1 MYFSSF
7 VTTLQHTGKVTMRLL
22 QQTDMPTICDW
33 LKQPY
38 AHFWGMQ
45 QQTEQQITK
54 AYQAI
59 IDTPHHQAYVI
70 EQNNNLLALVELYSP
85 EHESL
90 MKAAY
95 EVEPND
101 VGMHILLAPNTAPK
115 RHFSFEMMQCVL
127 QSIFAQNSAARVVVE
142 PDIANSKIH
151 TLNKRLGFVHTQQIQ
166 LGEKAAYLGFC
177 DKAAFDRHSQLFT
190 DSLAPL
196 QTDYVIQPHW
206 QWANRHLQAKAL
218 TELVHERLLAAETTK
233 QGFKVNVEGGYFIFN
248 GRAMALN
255 HIDIDEPSLCFYN
268 LNEEL
273 QPLDVLHFFSMQGP
287 ALGLTGKRLAT
298 YLEELNATLAS
309 ACFKRENNTLT
320 AAQLANLGLQK
331 IEAAMS
337 EGHPAFVANNG
348 RIGFSKADFLRYAP
362 EVGKPFKVLW
372 LAAHKAVCDFAH
384 SEYFADYPSHI
395 SDELDLTTRDAFNTA
410 LKAQNLNADDY
421 LLIPAHP
428 WQYQHKL
435 SVVFANELANQ
446 RLVYLGEGDDL
457 YQAQQSIRTLYNCS
471 HPHKP
476 YLKVALSILNMGFMR
491 GLSRAYMAVTPAIND
506 WVFAK
511 VSQDQ
516 QLADANF
523 TALREYA
530 TLGYAHHTFEQHALG
545 DTPYRKMFA
554 CLWRENPNHN
564 LNSDEQLTTMA
575 ALLHLDN
582 NGQSLVGEWITQS
595 GLSTQ
600 QWLHAYF
607 NAYLIP
613 LVHCF
618 YAHKLVFMPHG
629 ENLILKLKNSVPVG
643 AYMKDI
649 GEEVALLNSAEV
661 LPAGVERIHV
671 SMPKELELLSI
682 FTDVFDCFFRYLV
695 AILVREERITEH
707 DFWQCVTQSVK
718 AYQHANPALNERFK
732 EYDFFS
738 DEFAHSCLNR
748 LQLGN
753 NEQMVDL
760 TDPAGSLQF
769 AGNLN
774 NPVSAKLY
782 G

>member
-7 VTTLQHTGKVTMRLL
+7 VTTLQHTGNVTMRLL
-22 QQTDMPTICDW
+22 QQSDMPIICQW
-33 LKQPY
+33 LTLPY
-38 AHFWGMQ
+38 AHFWGMSKQ
-45 QQTEQQITK
+45 APEQICS
-54 AYQAI
+54 AYQDI
-59 IDTPHHQAYVI
+59 INNPHHHAYVI
-70 EQNNNLLALVELYSP
+70 EQNNELLALVELYSP
-85 EHESL
+85 MHDKL
-90 MKAAY
+90 LAAAY
-95 EVEPND
+95 EVMPND
-101 VGMHILLAPNTAPK
+101 TGMHILLAPNTQPK
-115 RHFSFEMMQCVL
+115 RHFSFEIMQCVL
-127 QSIFAQNSAARVVVE
+127 HSIFIHNDNARVVVE
-142 PDIANSKIH
+142 PDITNSKIH
-151 TLNKRLGFVHTQQIQ
+151 TLNKRLGFVHTKQIT
-166 LGEKAAYLGFC
+166 LGDKNAYLGFC
-177 DKAAFDRHSQLFT
+177 NKAAFETHVNLHHKTQAHINS
-190 DSLAPL
+190 
-196 QTDYVIQPHW
+196 DYVKFDHW
-206 QWANRHLQAKAL
+206 QWANRHLQSKAIS
-218 TELVHERLLAAETTK
+218 ELVHERLLVAEQTPH
-233 QGFKVNVEGGYFIFN
+233 GFKVNIEGGYFIFN

-268 LNEEL
+268 LNNEQVE
-273 QPLDVLHFFSMQGP
+273 LDVLHFFSVQGP
-287 ALGLTGKRLAT
+287 ALGLTGERLAT

-309 ACFKRENNTLT
+309 ACYKRENNTLS
-320 AAQLANLGLQK
+320 AAELAKLGLQQ

-372 LAAHKAVCDFAH
+372 LAAHKTVCDFAY
-384 SEYFADYPSHI
+384 SEYFSDYPSHI
-395 SDELDLTTRDAFNTA
+395 SGELDLTTRDAFNKA
-410 LKAQNLNADDY
+410 LKAQNLNPDDY
-421 LLIPAHP
+421 LFMPAHP

-435 SVVFANELANQ
+435 SVVFTNEFANN

-506 WVFAK
+506 WVFNK
-511 VSQDQ
+511 VNHDPTLS
-516 QLADANF
+516 ACSF

-530 TLGYAHHTFEQHALG
+530 TLGYAHHTFEQSELG

-564 LNSDEQLTTMA
+564 LQNNEQLTTMA

-582 NGQSLVGEWITQS
+582 KGKSMAGALIDQS
-595 GLSTQ
+595 GLSTHA
-600 QWLHAYF
+600 WLQSYF
-607 NAYLIP
+607 SAYLIP

-649 GEEVALLNSAEV
+649 GEEVALLNSTESLPEEV
-661 LPAGVERIHV
+661 SRIHIA
-671 SMPKELELLSI
+671 MPKELELLSI

-707 DFWQCVTQSVK
+707 DFWHGVAQSVN
-718 AYQHANPALNERFK
+718 AYQQANPALNARFK

-753 NEQMVDL
+753 NKQMVDL

-769 AGNLN
+769 AGNLD

>member
-7 VTTLQHTGKVTMRLL
+7 VTTLQHTGNVTMRLL
-22 QQTDMPTICDW
+22 QQSDMPIICQW
-33 LKQPY
+33 LTLPY
-38 AHFWGMQ
+38 AHFWGMSKH
-45 QQTEQQITK
+45 TYEQMCS
-54 AYQAI
+54 AYQDI
-59 IDTPHHQAYVI
+59 INHPHHHAYVI
-70 EQNNNLLALVELYSP
+70 EQNNELLALVELYSP
-85 EHESL
+85 KHDKL
-90 MKAAY
+90 LAAAY
-95 EVEPND
+95 EVLPND
-101 VGMHILLAPNTAPK
+101 TGMHILLAPNTQPK
-115 RHFSFEMMQCVL
+115 RHFSFEIMQCVL
-127 QSIFAQNSAARVVVE
+127 HSIFTHNADARVVVE

-151 TLNKRLGFVHTQQIQ
+151 TLNKRLGFVHTKQIT
-166 LGEKAAYLGFC
+166 LGDKNAYLGFC
-177 DKAAFDRHSQLFT
+177 NKAAFETHVNLHHKAQM
-190 DSLAPL
+190 PIN
-196 QTDYVIQPHW
+196 TDYIKFDHW
-206 QWANRHLQAKAL
+206 QWANRHLQSKAIS
-218 TELVHERLLAAETTK
+218 ELVHERLLVAEQTP
-233 QGFKVNVEGGYFIFN
+233 QGFKVNIEGGYFIFN

-268 LNEEL
+268 LNNEQVE
-273 QPLDVLHFFSMQGP
+273 LDVLHFFSVQGP
-287 ALGLTGKRLAT
+287 ALGLTGERLAT

-309 ACFKRENNTLT
+309 ACYKRENNTLS
-320 AAQLANLGLQK
+320 AAELAQLGLQQ

-348 RIGFSKADFLRYAP
+348 RIGFSKSDFLRYAP

-372 LAAHKAVCDFAH
+372 LAAHKTVCDFAY
-384 SEYFADYPSHI
+384 SEYFSDYPSHI
-395 SDELDLTTRDAFNTA
+395 SGELDLTTRDAFTKA
-410 LKAQNLNADDY
+410 LKAQNLNPDDY

-435 SVVFANELANQ
+435 SVVFANEFANN

-506 WVFAK
+506 WVFNK
-511 VSQDQ
+511 VNYDPALS
-516 QLADANF
+516 ACNF

-530 TLGYAHHTFEQHALG
+530 TLGYAHHTFEQSALG

-564 LNSDEQLTTMA
+564 LQNNEQLTTMA

-582 NGQSLVGEWITQS
+582 DGKSMAGALIDQS
-595 GLSTQ
+595 GLSTHA
-600 QWLHAYF
+600 WLQHYF

-649 GEEVALLNSAEV
+649 GEEVALLNSTEPLPEEV
-661 LPAGVERIHV
+661 SRIHIA
-671 SMPKELELLSI
+671 MPKELELLSI

-707 DFWQCVTQSVK
+707 DFWHGVAQSVK
-718 AYQHANPALNERFK
+718 AYQQANPALNARFK

-753 NEQMVDL
+753 NKQMVDL

-769 AGNLN
+769 AGSLN

>member
-7 VTTLQHTGKVTMRLL
+7 VTTLQHTGNVTMRLL
-22 QQTDMPTICDW
+22 QQSDMPIICQW
-33 LKQPY
+33 LALPY
-38 AHFWGMQ
+38 AHFWGMNKQ
-45 QQTEQQITK
+45 PPEQMCS
-54 AYQAI
+54 AYQDI
-59 IDTPHHQAYVI
+59 TNNPHHNAYVV
-70 EQNNNLLALVELYSP
+70 EQNNELLALVELYNP
-85 EHESL
+85 EHDKL
-90 MKAAY
+90 LAAAY
-95 EVEPND
+95 EVMPND
-101 VGMHILLAPNTAPK
+101 TGMHILLAPNTQPK
-115 RHFSFEMMQCVL
+115 RHFSFEIMQCVL
-127 QSIFAQNSAARVVVE
+127 HSIFAHSDNARVVVE
-142 PDIANSKIH
+142 PDTANSKIH
-151 TLNKRLGFVHTQQIQ
+151 ALNKRLGFVHTKQIT
-166 LGEKAAYLGFC
+166 LGDKNAYLGFC
-177 DKAAFDRHSQLFT
+177 NKAAFETHVDLHYKSQT
-190 DSLAPL
+190 PIN
-196 QTDYVIQPHW
+196 TDYVKFDHW
-206 QWANRHLQAKAL
+206 QWANRHLQSKAIS
-218 TELVHERLLAAETTK
+218 ELVHERLLVAEQTP
-233 QGFKVNVEGGYFIFN
+233 QGFKVNIEGGYFIFN

-255 HIDIDEPSLCFYN
+255 HIDIDEPSLCFFN
-268 LNEEL
+268 LNNE
-273 QPLDVLHFFSMQGP
+273 QVALDVLHFFSVQGP
-287 ALGLTGKRLAT
+287 VLGLTGERLAT

-309 ACFKRENNTLT
+309 ACYKRENNTLS
-320 AAQLANLGLQK
+320 AAELAKLGLQQ

-372 LAAHKAVCDFAH
+372 LAAHKTVCDFSH
-384 SEYFADYPSHI
+384 SEYFSDYSSHI
-395 SDELDLTTRDAFNTA
+395 NDELDLTTRDAFNKA
-410 LKAQNLNADDY
+410 LQAQNLNPDDY
-421 LLIPAHP
+421 LFMPAHP

-435 SVVFANELANQ
+435 SVVFANEFANN

-506 WVFAK
+506 WVFNK
-511 VSQDQ
+511 VNHDPTLS
-516 QLADANF
+516 ACNF

-530 TLGYAHHTFEQHALG
+530 TLGYAHHTFEQSALG

-564 LNSDEQLTTMA
+564 LQNNEQLTTMA

-582 NGQSLVGEWITQS
+582 NGKSMAGALIDQS

-600 QWLHAYF
+600 AWLQSYF

-649 GEEVALLNSAEV
+649 GEEVALLNSTESLPEEV
-661 LPAGVERIHV
+661 SRIHIT
-671 SMPKELELLSI
+671 MPKELELLSI

-695 AILVREERITEH
+695 AILVREARITEH
-707 DFWQCVTQSVK
+707 DFWQGVAQSVN
-718 AYQHANPALNERFK
+718 AYQQANPALNERFK

-753 NEQMVDL
+753 NKQMVDL

-769 AGNLN
+769 AGSLD

>member
-1 MYFSSF
+1 MNFSSF
-7 VTTLQHTGKVTMRLL
+7 VTTLQHTGNVTMRLL
-22 QQTDMPTICDW
+22 QQSDMPIICQW
-33 LKQPY
+33 LTLPY
-38 AHFWGMQ
+38 AHFWGMSKH
-45 QQTEQQITK
+45 TPEQMCS
-54 AYQAI
+54 AYQDI
-59 IDTPHHQAYVI
+59 INNPYHHAYVI
-70 EQNNNLLALVELYSP
+70 EQSNELLALVELYSP
-85 EHESL
+85 KHDKL
-90 MKAAY
+90 LAAAY
-95 EVEPND
+95 EVLPND
-101 VGMHILLAPNTAPK
+101 TGMHILLAPNTQPK
-115 RHFSFEMMQCVL
+115 RHFSFEIMQCVL
-127 QSIFAQNSAARVVVE
+127 HSIFTHNADARVVVE

-151 TLNKRLGFVHTQQIQ
+151 ALNKRLGFFHTQQIT
-166 LGEKAAYLGFC
+166 LGDKNAYLGFC
-177 DKAAFDRHSQLFT
+177 NKAAFETHVNLHHKAQT
-190 DSLAPL
+190 PIN
-196 QTDYVIQPHW
+196 TDYIKFDHW
-206 QWANRHLQAKAL
+206 QWANRHLQSKAIS
-218 TELVHERLLAAETTK
+218 ELVHERLLVAEQTPH
-233 QGFKVNVEGGYFIFN
+233 GFKVNIEGGYFLFN

-268 LNEEL
+268 LNNE
-273 QPLDVLHFFSMQGP
+273 QVALDVLHFFSVQGP
-287 ALGLTGKRLAT
+287 ALGLTGERLAT

-309 ACFKRENNTLT
+309 ACYKRENNTLS
-320 AAQLANLGLQK
+320 AAELAKLGLQQ

-348 RIGFSKADFLRYAP
+348 RIGFSKSDFLRYAP

-372 LAAHKAVCDFAH
+372 LAAHKTVCDFAY
-384 SEYFADYPSHI
+384 SEYFSDYPSHI
-395 SDELDLTTRDAFNTA
+395 SGELDLTTRDAFNKA
-410 LKAQNLNADDY
+410 LKAQNLNPDDY
-421 LLIPAHP
+421 LFMPAHP

-435 SVVFANELANQ
+435 SVVFANEFANN

-506 WVFAK
+506 WVFNK
-511 VSQDQ
+511 VNYDPTLS
-516 QLADANF
+516 ACNF

-530 TLGYAHHTFEQHALG
+530 TLGYAHHTFEQSALG

-564 LNSDEQLTTMA
+564 LQNNEQLTTMA

-582 NGQSLVGEWITQS
+582 NGKSMAGALIDQS
-595 GLSTQ
+595 GLSTHA
-600 QWLHAYF
+600 WLQRYF

-649 GEEVALLNSAEV
+649 GEEVALLNSTESLPEEV
-661 LPAGVERIHV
+661 SRIHIA
-671 SMPKELELLSI
+671 MPKELELLSI

-707 DFWQCVTQSVK
+707 DFWHGVAQSVK
-718 AYQHANPALNERFK
+718 AYQQANPALNARFK

-753 NEQMVDL
+753 NKQMVDL

-769 AGNLN
+769 AGSLN

>member
-1 MYFSSF
+1 
-7 VTTLQHTGKVTMRLL
+7 
-22 QQTDMPTICDW
+22 
-33 LKQPY
+33 
-38 AHFWGMQ
+38 
-45 QQTEQQITK
+45 
-54 AYQAI
+54 
-59 IDTPHHQAYVI
+59 
-70 EQNNNLLALVELYSP
+70 
-85 EHESL
+85 
-90 MKAAY
+90 
-95 EVEPND
+95 
-101 VGMHILLAPNTAPK
+101 
-115 RHFSFEMMQCVL
+115 
-127 QSIFAQNSAARVVVE
+127 
-142 PDIANSKIH
+142 
-151 TLNKRLGFVHTQQIQ
+151 
-166 LGEKAAYLGFC
+166 
-177 DKAAFDRHSQLFT
+177 
-190 DSLAPL
+190 
-196 QTDYVIQPHW
+196 
-206 QWANRHLQAKAL
+206 
-218 TELVHERLLAAETTK
+218 
-233 QGFKVNVEGGYFIFN
+233 
-248 GRAMALN
+248 
-255 HIDIDEPSLCFYN
+255 
-268 LNEEL
+268 
-273 QPLDVLHFFSMQGP
+273 
-287 ALGLTGKRLAT
+287 
-298 YLEELNATLAS
+298 
-309 ACFKRENNTLT
+309 
-320 AAQLANLGLQK
+320 
-331 IEAAMS
+331 
-337 EGHPAFVANNG
+337 
-348 RIGFSKADFLRYAP
+348 
-362 EVGKPFKVLW
+362 
-372 LAAHKAVCDFAH
+372 
-384 SEYFADYPSHI
+384 SHI
-395 SDELDLTTRDAFNTA
+395 SGELDLTTRDAFTKA
-410 LKAQNLNADDY
+410 LKAQNLNPDDY

-435 SVVFANELANQ
+435 SVVFANEFANN

-506 WVFAK
+506 WVFNK
-511 VSQDQ
+511 VNYDPTLS
-516 QLADANF
+516 ACNF

-530 TLGYAHHTFEQHALG
+530 TLGYAHHTFEQSALG

-564 LNSDEQLTTMA
+564 LQNNEQLTTMA

-582 NGQSLVGEWITQS
+582 NGKSMAGALVDQS
-595 GLSTQ
+595 GLSTHA
-600 QWLHAYF
+600 WLQHYF

-649 GEEVALLNSAEV
+649 GEEVALLNSTEPLPDEV
-661 LPAGVERIHV
+661 SRIHIT
-671 SMPKELELLSI
+671 MPKELELLSI

-707 DFWQCVTQSVK
+707 DFWHGVAQSVK
-718 AYQHANPALNERFK
+718 AYQQANPALNARFK

-753 NEQMVDL
+753 NKQMVDL

-769 AGNLN
+769 AGSLN

>member
-7 VTTLQHTGKVTMRLL
+7 VTTLQHTGNMTMRLL
-22 QQTDMPTICDW
+22 QQSDMPIICQW
-33 LKQPY
+33 LTLPY
-38 AHFWGMQ
+38 AHFWGMSKH
-45 QQTEQQITK
+45 TPEQMCS
-54 AYQAI
+54 AYQDI
-59 IDTPHHQAYVI
+59 INNPHHHAYVI
-70 EQNNNLLALVELYSP
+70 EQNNELLALVELYSP
-85 EHESL
+85 KHDKL
-90 MKAAY
+90 LAAAY
-95 EVEPND
+95 EVLPND
-101 VGMHILLAPNTAPK
+101 TGMHILLAPNTQPK
-115 RHFSFEMMQCVL
+115 RHFSFEIMQCVL
-127 QSIFAQNSAARVVVE
+127 HSIFTHNADARVVVE

-151 TLNKRLGFVHTQQIQ
+151 TLNKRLGFVHTKQIT
-166 LGEKAAYLGFC
+166 LGDKNAYLGFC
-177 DKAAFDRHSQLFT
+177 NKAAFETHVNLHHKAQT
-190 DSLAPL
+190 PIN
-196 QTDYVIQPHW
+196 TDYVKFDHW
-206 QWANRHLQAKAL
+206 QWANRHLQSKAIS
-218 TELVHERLLAAETTK
+218 ELVHERLLVAEQTP
-233 QGFKVNVEGGYFIFN
+233 QGFKVNIEGGYFIFN

-268 LNEEL
+268 LNNEQAE
-273 QPLDVLHFFSMQGP
+273 LDVLHFFSVQGP
-287 ALGLTGKRLAT
+287 ALGLTGERLAT

-309 ACFKRENNTLT
+309 ACYKRENNTLS
-320 AAQLANLGLQK
+320 AAELAQLGLQQ

-348 RIGFSKADFLRYAP
+348 RIGFSKSDFLRYAP

-372 LAAHKAVCDFAH
+372 LAAHKTVCDFAY
-384 SEYFADYPSHI
+384 SEYFSDYPSHI
-395 SDELDLTTRDAFNTA
+395 SGELDLTTRDAFTKA
-410 LKAQNLNADDY
+410 LKAQNLNPDDY
-421 LLIPAHP
+421 LFMPAHP

-435 SVVFANELANQ
+435 SVVFANEFANN

-506 WVFAK
+506 WVFNK
-511 VSQDQ
+511 VNYDPTLS
-516 QLADANF
+516 ACNF

-530 TLGYAHHTFEQHALG
+530 TLGYAHHTFEQSALG

-564 LNSDEQLTTMA
+564 LQNNEQLTTMA

-582 NGQSLVGEWITQS
+582 NGKSMAGALVDQS
-595 GLSTQ
+595 GLSTHA
-600 QWLHAYF
+600 WLQHYF

-649 GEEVALLNSAEV
+649 GEEVALLNSTEPLPDEV
-661 LPAGVERIHV
+661 SRIHIA
-671 SMPKELELLSI
+671 MPKELELLSI

-707 DFWQCVTQSVK
+707 DFWHGVAQSVK
-718 AYQHANPALNERFK
+718 AYQQANPALNARFK

-753 NEQMVDL
+753 NKQMVDL

-769 AGNLN
+769 AGSLN

>member
-7 VTTLQHTGKVTMRLL
+7 VTTLQHTGNVTMRLL
-22 QQTDMPTICDW
+22 QQSDMPIICQW
-33 LKQPY
+33 LALPY
-38 AHFWGMQ
+38 AHFWGMSK
-45 QQTEQQITK
+45 QTPEQMCC
-54 AYQAI
+54 AYQDI
-59 IDTPHHQAYVI
+59 INNPHHHAYVI
-70 EQNNNLLALVELYSP
+70 EQNNELLALVELYSP
-85 EHESL
+85 KHDKL
-90 MKAAY
+90 LAAAY
-95 EVEPND
+95 EVLPND
-101 VGMHILLAPNTAPK
+101 TGMHILLAPNTQPK
-115 RHFSFEMMQCVL
+115 RHFSFEIMQCVL
-127 QSIFAQNSAARVVVE
+127 HSIFTHNADARVVVE

-151 TLNKRLGFVHTQQIQ
+151 TLNKRLGFVHTKQIT
-166 LGEKAAYLGFC
+166 LGDKNAYLGFC
-177 DKAAFDRHSQLFT
+177 NKAAFETHVNLHHKAQM
-190 DSLAPL
+190 PIN
-196 QTDYVIQPHW
+196 TDYIKFDHW
-206 QWANRHLQAKAL
+206 QWANRHLQSKAIS
-218 TELVHERLLAAETTK
+218 ELVHERLLVAEQTP
-233 QGFKVNVEGGYFIFN
+233 QGFKVNIEGGYFIFN

-268 LNEEL
+268 LNNEQAE
-273 QPLDVLHFFSMQGP
+273 LDVLHFFSVQGP
-287 ALGLTGKRLAT
+287 ALGLTGERLAT

-309 ACFKRENNTLT
+309 ASYKRENNTLS
-320 AAQLANLGLQK
+320 AAELAQLGLQQ

-348 RIGFSKADFLRYAP
+348 RIGFSKSDFLRYAP

-372 LAAHKAVCDFAH
+372 LAAHKTVCDFAY
-384 SEYFADYPSHI
+384 SEYFSDYPSHI
-395 SDELDLTTRDAFNTA
+395 SGELDLTTRNAFNKA
-410 LKAQNLNADDY
+410 LKTQNLNPDDY
-421 LLIPAHP
+421 LFMPAHP

-435 SVVFANELANQ
+435 SVVFANEFANN

-506 WVFAK
+506 WVFNK
-511 VSQDQ
+511 VNYDPTLS
-516 QLADANF
+516 ACNF

-530 TLGYAHHTFEQHALG
+530 TLGYAHHTFEQSALG

-564 LNSDEQLTTMA
+564 LQNNEQLTTMA

-582 NGQSLVGEWITQS
+582 NGKSMAGALIDQS
-595 GLSTQ
+595 GLSTHA
-600 QWLHAYF
+600 WLQHYF

-649 GEEVALLNSAEV
+649 GEEVALLNSTEPLPEEV
-661 LPAGVERIHV
+661 SRIHIA
-671 SMPKELELLSI
+671 MPKEFELLSI

-707 DFWQCVTQSVK
+707 DFWHGVAQSVK
-718 AYQHANPALNERFK
+718 AYQQANPALNARFK

-753 NEQMVDL
+753 NKQMVDL

-769 AGNLN
+769 AGSLN

>member
-7 VTTLQHTGKVTMRLL
+7 LTTLQHTGKVTMRLL
-22 QQTDMPTICDW
+22 QPTDMPIICNW

-38 AHFWGMQ
+38 AHYWGMNEQ
-45 QQTEQQITK
+45 SHQQIND
-54 AYQAI
+54 AYQKMSEH
-59 IDTPHHQAYVI
+59 PHHHAYVI
-70 EQNNNLLALVELYSP
+70 EQNNQLFALVELYNP
-85 EHESL
+85 QHDELIKE
-90 MKAAY
+90 AY
-95 EVEPND
+95 PVEGND
-101 VGMHILLAPNTAPK
+101 VGMHILLSPNTSPK

-127 QSIFAQNSAARVVVE
+127 QSIFAQNSSARVVVE

-151 TLNKRLGFVHTQQIQ
+151 TLNKRLGFVHTQQIK
-166 LGEKAAYLGFC
+166 LGDKAAYLGFC
-177 DKAAFDRHSQLFT
+177 DKTAFDRHTQLFIKT
-190 DSLAPL
+190 QQPL
-196 QTDYVIQPHW
+196 NTDYVKQPHW
-206 QWANRHLQAKAL
+206 QWANRHLQSKAI
-218 TELVHERLLAAETTK
+218 TELVHERLLVAEPIK
-233 QGFKVNVEGGYFIFN
+233 QGFKVNIEGGYFVFN

-255 HIDIDEPSLCFYN
+255 HIDIDEPSLCFYD
-268 LNEEL
+268 LNNKQ

-287 ALGLTGKRLAT
+287 ALGLSGERLAT

-309 ACFKRENNTLT
+309 ACFKREHNTLT
-320 AAQLANLGLQK
+320 ADQLSKLGLQH

-362 EVGKPFKVLW
+362 EAGNPFKVVW
-372 LAAHKAVCDFAH
+372 LAAHKSVCNFAH
-384 SEYFADYPSHI
+384 SEYFSDYTKHI
-395 SDELDLTTRDAFNTA
+395 NGELDLTTRDQFNA
-410 LKAQNLNADDY
+410 ILNGKNLKADDY
-421 LLIPAHP
+421 LFMPAHP
-428 WQYQHKL
+428 WQWQHKL

-471 HPHKP
+471 HPQKP

-506 WVFAK
+506 WVFNK
-511 VSQDQ
+511 LSQDP
-516 QLADANF
+516 QLSSRHF
-523 TALREYA
+523 IALREYA
-530 TLGYAHHTFEQHALG
+530 TLGYAHHTFEQSALG

-554 CLWRENPNHN
+554 CLWRENPNHK
-564 LNSDEQLTTMA
+564 LNNDEQLTTMA

-582 NGQSLVGEWITQS
+582 NGQSMVGAWITQS

-600 QWLHAYF
+600 KWLHAYF

-649 GEEVALLNSAEV
+649 GEEVALLNCDEP
-661 LPAGVERIHV
+661 LPKNIERIHI
-671 SMPKELELLSI
+671 SMPKEHELLSI

-695 AILVREERITEH
+695 AILVREQRITQSE
-707 DFWQCVTQSVK
+707 FWQHVSLCVK
-718 AYQHANPALNERFK
+718 AYQNANPALKARFK

-753 NEQMVDL
+753 NKQMVDL

-769 AGNLN
+769 AGSLN
-774 NPVSAKLY
+774 NPVSTKLY

>member
-7 VTTLQHTGKVTMRLL
+7 VTTLQHTGNVTMRLL
-22 QQTDMPTICDW
+22 QQSDMPIICQW
-33 LKQPY
+33 LTLPY
-38 AHFWGMQ
+38 AHFWGMSKHTPDQ
-45 QQTEQQITK
+45 MCS
-54 AYQAI
+54 AYQDI
-59 IDTPHHQAYVI
+59 INHPHHHAYVI
-70 EQNNNLLALVELYSP
+70 EQNNELLALVELYSP
-85 EHESL
+85 KHDKL
-90 MKAAY
+90 LAAAY
-95 EVEPND
+95 EVLPND
-101 VGMHILLAPNTAPK
+101 TGMHILLAPNTQPK
-115 RHFSFEMMQCVL
+115 RHFSFEIMQCVL
-127 QSIFAQNSAARVVVE
+127 HSIFTHNADARVVVE

-151 TLNKRLGFVHTQQIQ
+151 TLNKRLGFVHTKQIT
-166 LGEKAAYLGFC
+166 LGDKNAYLGFC
-177 DKAAFDRHSQLFT
+177 NKAAFETHVNLHHKAQM
-190 DSLAPL
+190 PIN
-196 QTDYVIQPHW
+196 TDYVKFDHW
-206 QWANRHLQAKAL
+206 QWANRHLQSKAIS
-218 TELVHERLLAAETTK
+218 ELVHERLLVAEQTP
-233 QGFKVNVEGGYFIFN
+233 QGFKVNIEGGYFIFN

-268 LNEEL
+268 LNNEQAE
-273 QPLDVLHFFSMQGP
+273 LDVLHFFSVQGP
-287 ALGLTGKRLAT
+287 ALGLTGERLAT

-309 ACFKRENNTLT
+309 ACYKRENNTLS
-320 AAQLANLGLQK
+320 AAELAQLGLQQ

-348 RIGFSKADFLRYAP
+348 RIGFSKTDFLRYAP

-372 LAAHKAVCDFAH
+372 LAAHKTVCDFAY
-384 SEYFADYPSHI
+384 SEYFSDYPSHI
-395 SDELDLTTRDAFNTA
+395 SGELDLTTRNAFNKA
-410 LKAQNLNADDY
+410 LKTQNLNPDDY

-435 SVVFANELANQ
+435 SVVFANEFANN

-506 WVFAK
+506 WVFNK
-511 VSQDQ
+511 VNYDPTLS
-516 QLADANF
+516 ACNF

-530 TLGYAHHTFEQHALG
+530 TLGYAHHTFEQSALG

-564 LNSDEQLTTMA
+564 LQNNEQLTTMA

-582 NGQSLVGEWITQS
+582 NGKSMAGALIDQS
-595 GLSTQ
+595 GLSTHA
-600 QWLHAYF
+600 WLQHYF

-649 GEEVALLNSAEV
+649 GEEVALLNSTEPLPDEV
-661 LPAGVERIHV
+661 SRIHIA
-671 SMPKELELLSI
+671 MPKELELLSI

-707 DFWQCVTQSVK
+707 DFWHGVAQSVK
-718 AYQHANPALNERFK
+718 AYQQANPALNARFK

-753 NEQMVDL
+753 NKQMVDL

-769 AGNLN
+769 AGSLN

>member
-1 MYFSSF
+1 
-7 VTTLQHTGKVTMRLL
+7 
-22 QQTDMPTICDW
+22 
-33 LKQPY
+33 
-38 AHFWGMQ
+38 
-45 QQTEQQITK
+45 
-54 AYQAI
+54 
-59 IDTPHHQAYVI
+59 
-70 EQNNNLLALVELYSP
+70 
-85 EHESL
+85 
-90 MKAAY
+90 
-95 EVEPND
+95 
-101 VGMHILLAPNTAPK
+101 
-115 RHFSFEMMQCVL
+115 
-127 QSIFAQNSAARVVVE
+127 
-142 PDIANSKIH
+142 
-151 TLNKRLGFVHTQQIQ
+151 
-166 LGEKAAYLGFC
+166 
-177 DKAAFDRHSQLFT
+177 
-190 DSLAPL
+190 
-196 QTDYVIQPHW
+196 
-206 QWANRHLQAKAL
+206 
-218 TELVHERLLAAETTK
+218 
-233 QGFKVNVEGGYFIFN
+233 
-248 GRAMALN
+248 
-255 HIDIDEPSLCFYN
+255 
-268 LNEEL
+268 
-273 QPLDVLHFFSMQGP
+273 
-287 ALGLTGKRLAT
+287 
-298 YLEELNATLAS
+298 
-309 ACFKRENNTLT
+309 
-320 AAQLANLGLQK
+320 
-331 IEAAMS
+331 MS

-372 LAAHKAVCDFAH
+372 LAAHKTVCDFSH
-384 SEYFADYPSHI
+384 SEYFSDYSSHI
-395 SDELDLTTRDAFNTA
+395 NDELDLTTRDAFNKA
-410 LKAQNLNADDY
+410 LQAQNLNPDDY

-435 SVVFANELANQ
+435 SVVFANEFANN

-506 WVFAK
+506 WVFNK
-511 VSQDQ
+511 VNHDPTLS
-516 QLADANF
+516 ACNF
-523 TALREYA
+523 TALREFA
-530 TLGYAHHTFEQHALG
+530 TLGYAHHIFEQSALG

-564 LNSDEQLTTMA
+564 LQNNEQLTTMA

-582 NGQSLVGEWITQS
+582 NGKSMAGALIDQS

-600 QWLHAYF
+600 VWLQSYF

-629 ENLILKLKNSVPVG
+629 ENLILKLKSSVPVG

-649 GEEVALLNSAEV
+649 GEEVALLNSTESLPEEV
-661 LPAGVERIHV
+661 SRIHIT
-671 SMPKELELLSI
+671 MPKELELLSI

-695 AILVREERITEH
+695 AILVREARITEH
-707 DFWQCVTQSVK
+707 DFWQGVAQSVN
-718 AYQHANPALNERFK
+718 AYQQANPALNERFK

-753 NEQMVDL
+753 NKQMVDL

-769 AGNLN
+769 AGSLD

>member
-7 VTTLQHTGKVTMRLL
+7 VTTLQHTGNVTMRLL
-22 QQTDMPTICDW
+22 QQSDMPIICQW
-33 LKQPY
+33 LTLPY
-38 AHFWGMQ
+38 AHFWGMSKH
-45 QQTEQQITK
+45 THEQMCS
-54 AYQAI
+54 AYQDI
-59 IDTPHHQAYVI
+59 INNPHHHAYVI
-70 EQNNNLLALVELYSP
+70 EQNNELLALVELYSP
-85 EHESL
+85 KHDKL
-90 MKAAY
+90 LAAAY
-95 EVEPND
+95 EVLPND
-101 VGMHILLAPNTAPK
+101 TGMHILLAPNTQPK
-115 RHFSFEMMQCVL
+115 RHFSFEIMQCVL
-127 QSIFAQNSAARVVVE
+127 HSIFTHNADARVVVE

-151 TLNKRLGFVHTQQIQ
+151 TLNKRLGFVHTKQIT
-166 LGEKAAYLGFC
+166 LGDKNAYLGFC
-177 DKAAFDRHSQLFT
+177 NKAAFETHVNLHHKAQT
-190 DSLAPL
+190 PIN
-196 QTDYVIQPHW
+196 TDYIKFDHW
-206 QWANRHLQAKAL
+206 QWANRHLQSKAIS
-218 TELVHERLLAAETTK
+218 ELVHERLLVAEQTP
-233 QGFKVNVEGGYFIFN
+233 QGFKVNIEGGYFIFN

-268 LNEEL
+268 LNNEQVE
-273 QPLDVLHFFSMQGP
+273 LDVLHFFSVQGP
-287 ALGLTGKRLAT
+287 ALGLTGERLAT

-309 ACFKRENNTLT
+309 ACYKRENNTLS
-320 AAQLANLGLQK
+320 AAELAQLGLQQ

-348 RIGFSKADFLRYAP
+348 RIGFSKSDFLHYAP

-372 LAAHKAVCDFAH
+372 LAAHKTVCDFAY
-384 SEYFADYPSHI
+384 SEYFSDYPSHI
-395 SDELDLTTRDAFNTA
+395 SGELDLTTRDAFTKA
-410 LKAQNLNADDY
+410 LKAQNLNPDDY

-435 SVVFANELANQ
+435 SVVFANEFANN

-506 WVFAK
+506 WVFNK
-511 VSQDQ
+511 VNYDPTLS
-516 QLADANF
+516 ACNF

-530 TLGYAHHTFEQHALG
+530 TLGYAHHTFEQSALG

-564 LNSDEQLTTMA
+564 LQNNEQLTTMA

-582 NGQSLVGEWITQS
+582 NGKSMAGALIDQS
-595 GLSTQ
+595 GLSTHA
-600 QWLHAYF
+600 WLQHYF

-649 GEEVALLNSAEV
+649 GEEVALLNSTEP
-661 LPAGVERIHV
+661 LPDKVSRIHIT
-671 SMPKELELLSI
+671 MPKELELLSI

-707 DFWQCVTQSVK
+707 DFWHGVAQSVK
-718 AYQHANPALNERFK
+718 AYQQANPALNARFK

-753 NEQMVDL
+753 NKQMVDL

-769 AGNLN
+769 AGSLN